1 MFERYWEIKRARQ
14 RLMHKG
20 YIACA
25 LKIWVSIMLLSGCT
39 EKSSYDTPTITVTIE
54 PLRYFTEQIAADRF
68 KVVTMVPQGGSPETY
83 EPSAQQMAALAHS
96 SLYIKVGEIG
106 FERTWTK
113 RLQDNAPHC
122 LFINASEGIEP
133 LSTPHGH
140 ADPHTWMST
149 KNARLMAQNIF
160 KALCQVNTADSA
172 LFRHNLN
179 TLLATIDSVDTT
191 IRQQLNKKQARAFL
205 IYHPVLTY
213 YAHQYGLKQ
222 IALEE
227 ESHEPSAADLQ
238 RVTDAARAQGVSTF
252 FVQREFANANIKA
265 VLHELNCKQ
274 VVINPLGYHWDKE
287 MKHIALKLK

>member
-1 MFERYWEIKRARQ
+1 
-14 RLMHKG
+14 MHKG
-20 YIACA
+20 YIVCA
-25 LKIWVSIMLLSGCT
+25 LTIWVSIMLLSGCT

-149 KNARLMAQNIF
+149 KKR
-160 KALCQVNTADSA
+160 SA
-172 LFRHNLN
+172 
-179 TLLATIDSVDTT
+179 
-191 IRQQLNKKQARAFL
+191 
-205 IYHPVLTY
+205 
-213 YAHQYGLKQ
+213 YG
-222 IALEE
+222 A
-227 ESHEPSAADLQ
+227 
-238 RVTDAARAQGVSTF
+238 
-252 FVQREFANANIKA
+252 
-265 VLHELNCKQ
+265 
-274 VVINPLGYHWDKE
+274 
-287 MKHIALKLK
+287 KHF

>member
-1 MFERYWEIKRARQ
+1 
-14 RLMHKG
+14 MHKG
-20 YIACA
+20 YFACA
-25 LKIWVSIMLLSGCT
+25 LTIWVSIMLLSGCT

-149 KNARLMAQNIF
+149 QNAVVIARNIYRALAAVDTKDSLYFKANLENLVSRINILDTHIREQITRDKSTAFLVYHPSLTYFARDYRLRQIPIEEEGREPSVSQLMATI
-160 KALCQVNTADSA
+160 KVAKDSQVKC
-172 LFRHNLN
+172 LF
-179 TLLATIDSVDTT
+179 
-191 IRQQLNKKQARAFL
+191 
-205 IYHPVLTY
+205 
-213 YAHQYGLKQ
+213 
-222 IALEE
+222 
-227 ESHEPSAADLQ
+227 LQ
-238 RVTDAARAQGVSTF
+238 K
-252 FVQREFANANIKA
+252 EFANRNTRIVARETGATVIT
-265 VLHELNCKQ
+265 
-274 VVINPLGYHWDKE
+274 INPLSYNWEDE
-287 MKHIALKLK
+287 MLLTAKRLK